1 MKCGARM
8 SFARIMFVRSFVKS
22 CHLTQHFK
30 LSAYAHIQGQSK
42 KIPNICD
49 SAPMSRRRTLET
61 VVLCSVD
68 VKLYFDTSHITPLS
82 MSHELR
88 GLE

>member
-1 MKCGARM
+1 M
-8 SFARIMFVRSFVKS
+8 
-22 CHLTQHFK
+22 
-30 LSAYAHIQGQSK
+30 
-42 KIPNICD
+42 
-49 SAPMSRRRTLET
+49 

-68 VKLYFDTSHITPLS
+68 FKIYFDTSHISPLS